1 MKNRQIENYA
11 KKISNSGLGRILVFT
26 GARQTGKTTLVKK
39 LFPDYAYLS
48 IEDPLTRADYTGLTA
63 ARWHTLYPKAIL
75 DEIQKEPV
83 LIESIKAVYDQFPE
97 PRYVLL
103 GSSQLLLMEKV
114 RESLA
119 GRCVIIEMFPLTLP
133 EIKADEPNK
142 AKPSLFQQ
150 LLKNPGRKTDYY
162 PSFNLDP
169 NMAKKQAAYTHYC
182 TFGGYPALTNTQ
194 LSEDQKHIW
203 LNQYVRTYLERDI
216 RDLASF
222 RELEPFVIL
231 QRLLAVQTAQIINAS
246 TLARQAGLSVKTI
259 QRYIQYLNISYQ
271 TISLQAWSRNQTKKL
286 TRAPKIHYLDHGVL
300 SGILQK
306 KGGMT
311 GAEYESL
318 LVAEIYKQIKTMN
331 MQPSLYHLRIQGGR
345 EIDLILELPEGY
357 IAFEMKMSHKVA
369 ESDAKHFSGLD
380 EILDKPL
387 LHTFVLSNDVKT
399 RQFPNGAT
407 AINAAMFLG

>member
-1 MKNRQIENYA
+1 
-11 KKISNSGLGRILVFT
+11 
-26 GARQTGKTTLVKK
+26 
-39 LFPDYAYLS
+39 
-48 IEDPLTRADYTGLTA
+48 
-63 ARWHTLYPKAIL
+63 
-75 DEIQKEPV
+75 
-83 LIESIKAVYDQFPE
+83 
-97 PRYVLL
+97 
-103 GSSQLLLMEKV
+103 
-114 RESLA
+114 
-119 GRCVIIEMFPLTLP
+119 
-133 EIKADEPNK
+133 
-142 AKPSLFQQ
+142 
-150 LLKNPGRKTDYY
+150 
-162 PSFNLDP
+162 
-169 NMAKKQAAYTHYC
+169 MAKKQAAYTHYC

>member
-1 MKNRQIENYA
+1 MKNRQIGNFA
-11 KKISNSGLGRILVFT
+11 KKISKSGLGRILVFT

-39 LFPDYAYLS
+39 LFPEYSYLS
-48 IEDPLTRADYTGLTA
+48 IEDPLTRADFTGLTA
-63 ARWHTLYPKAIL
+63 ARWHALYPKAIL

-83 LIESIKAVYDQFPE
+83 LIESIKSVYDQFSE

-103 GSSQLLLMEKV
+103 GSSQLLLMEKA

-133 EIKADEPNK
+133 EIKADEPDK
-142 AKPSLFQQ
+142 TQLSLFQKI
-150 LLKNPGRKTDYY
+150 LTDPIQKMDYL

-169 NMAKKQAAYTHYC
+169 DMAKKQAVYSHYC
-182 TFGGYPALTNTQ
+182 TFGGYPALTNPT
-194 LSEDQKHIW
+194 LSDEQKYIW
-203 LNQYVRTYLERDI
+203 LSQYVRTYLERDI

-231 QRLLAVQTAQIINAS
+231 QRALAVQTAQTINAS
-246 TLARQAGLSVKTI
+246 TLAAQVGLSSKTV

-318 LVAEIYKQIKTMN
+318 IVAEIYKQIKTLN
-331 MQPSLYHLRIQGGR
+331 IQPMLYHLRIQGGR
-345 EIDLILELPEGY
+345 EIDLLIELPEGY
-357 IAFEMKMSHKVA
+357 IAFEIKMSQRVSA
-369 ESDAKHFSGLD
+369 SDASHFSGLD

-387 LHTFVLSNDVKT
+387 LHSFVISNDVKT
-399 RQFPNGAT
+399 QQFPNGST